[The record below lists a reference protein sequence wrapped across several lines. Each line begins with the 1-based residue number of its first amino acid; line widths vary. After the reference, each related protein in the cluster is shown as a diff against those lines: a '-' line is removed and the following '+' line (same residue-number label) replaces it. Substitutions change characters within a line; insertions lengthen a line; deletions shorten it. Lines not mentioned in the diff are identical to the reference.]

1 MTAQKKLFEQIRQ
14 FHLAQQFSALLAQG
28 ITRATIEACV
38 KRHLEAEGRTA
49 LRKQASMRD
58 NASRIK
64 ERGHDE

>member
-1 MTAQKKLFEQIRQ
+1 MNVQKKLFEQIRQ
-14 FHLAQQFSALLAQG
+14 FHLGEQFAKLLEQG

-49 LRKQASMRD
+49 LRKQASIRD

-64 ERGHDE
+64 E

>member
-1 MTAQKKLFEQIRQ
+1 MNVQKKLFEQIRQ

-28 ITRATIEACV
+28 LTRATIEACV

-49 LRKQASMRD
+49 LRKQASTRD

-64 ERGHDE
+64 EKL